1 MNYNTWKSNYE
12 TEFAEYRKNNYFI
25 AYYDFEVER
34 ELKRLNATIDEF
46 VNVGDYCNY
55 HRKSTLNVPDEI
67 NAKYQNL
74 FLDGINDETFL
85 KEFVIGE
92 LERIRAFRDI
102 DSAATKIFKYRNLPV
117 TVDDFDENQ
126 LAVFNDAV
134 AEYKEKYADEIKLF
148 SDF

>member
-1 MNYNTWKSNYE
+1 MNYNSWKSNYE

-46 VNVGDYCNY
+46 VTVGDFCNY
-55 HRKSTLNVPDEI
+55 HRKSTLHVPDEI

-74 FLDGINDETFL
+74 FLDGINNETFL

-92 LERIRAFRDI
+92 LERIRAYRDV
-102 DSAATKIFKYRNLPV
+102 DAAATKIFKYRNLPI
-117 TVDDFDENQ
+117 TVADFNATQ
-126 LAVFNDAV
+126 LKVFNDAV
-134 AEYKEKYADEIKLF
+134 AEYKEKYADEIKICSGF
-148 SDF
+148 

>member
-1 MNYNTWKSNYE
+1 MNYETWKSNYE

-46 VNVGDYCNY
+46 VTVGDFCNY
-55 HRKSTLNVPDEI
+55 HRKSTLNIPDEI

-74 FLDGINDETFL
+74 FLDGINDAEFL
-85 KEFVIGE
+85 KDFVIGE
-92 LERIRAFRDI
+92 LERIRAYRDV
-102 DSAATKIFKYRNLPV
+102 DAAATKIFKYRNLPISV
-117 TVDDFDENQ
+117 ADFNDNQ
-126 LAVFNDAV
+126 LAVFNGAV
-134 AEYKEKYADEIKLF
+134 AEYKEKYAAEIKLC